1 MQIAANELIDCQQN
15 HDVLVRV
22 PDLALKRVVGVVA
35 QFISKIHLCRTTDRT

>member
-22 PDLALKRVVGVVA
+22 PDLALKRVVA
-35 QFISKIHLCRTTDRT
+35 QFISKLHLCRTTDRT